1 MKSSSQLVKLFH
13 KNGRF
18 NSNGSVKREV
28 LETDVLIVG
37 AGPAGLAAAYH
48 LKKQDPQKN
57 IVVLEK
63 APYVGAH
70 IVSGAVLD
78 PKGFSEIGLLESL
91 KATKLLTPVSKDDF
105 WILMNEKRKFKLP
118 FIPKLMRNE
127 GNYVASLS
135 QVTSWF
141 GEQVSALGVDVFPGF
156 AAASLIYENDAEN
169 KPIVKGVIT
178 NDLGVR
184 KSGEKGPN
192 YQPGMEIRSP
202 ITLIAEGA
210 HGHLSKQ
217 IINKFELQEGH
228 QTYGIG
234 LKEVW
239 QVPKAHIQPGT
250 VLHTLGWP
258 MTDRTYGGGFL
269 YSFNNLENENYVNL
283 AVGFVVGLDYRNP
296 YLNPYQEFQLFKTHP
311 GIKNLIYTKES
322 KVIAYGARAL
332 TEGGWQSLP
341 KLNFPGG
348 ALLGCAAGMM
358 NVPRIKGSHNAI
370 KSGMLAAECILK
382 NNNLEEYDNMVRSS
396 WIARELEQVRNVRPS
411 FVHFGFYGALLHSGA
426 SVILRGKEPHTLAH
440 ASRPDYE
447 LDLASKHK
455 KPNYPKPDNEYT
467 FDLLTNLSRTG
478 TMHNEDQPS
487 HLQLKQ
493 GPDPQL
499 TINYPQYDGPESKFC
514 PAGVYEYV
522 RDEND
527 QLKFQINAQNCIH
540 CKTCDIKDPS
550 QNINWTVPEGGGG
563 PKYTIL

>member
-1 MKSSSQLVKLFH
+1 MKLSIQLVKPFY
-13 KNGRF
+13 KKGRF
-18 NSNGSVKREV
+18 NSNGNVQREV

-48 LKKQDPQKN
+48 LKKQDPQRR
-57 IVVLEK
+57 IMVLEK
-63 APYVGAH
+63 GPYVGAH

-78 PKGFSEIGLLESL
+78 PKGFSELGLLEPL
-91 KATKLLTPVSKDDF
+91 KATNLLTPVSKDEF
-105 WILMNEKRKFKLP
+105 WILRNERKKFKIP

-156 AAASLIYENDAEN
+156 AAASMIYENDAKN
-169 KPIVKGVIT
+169 NPIVKGVVT
-178 NDLGVR
+178 NDLGI
-184 KSGEKGPN
+184 KKNGERGPN

-202 ITLIAEGA
+202 ITLLAEGA

-217 IINKFELQEGH
+217 IISKYELQEGH

-239 QVPKAHIQPGT
+239 QVPKAHIQPGF

-269 YSFNNLENENYVNL
+269 YTFNDLESESYVNL

-296 YLNPYQEFQLFKTHP
+296 HLNPYQEFQHFKTHP
-311 GIKNLIYTKES
+311 NIKSLIYTKES

-348 ALLGCAAGMM
+348 ALLGCAAGMI

-382 NNNLEEYDNMVRSS
+382 NNNLDEYDDMVRKS
-396 WIARELEQVRNVRPS
+396 WIAQELVQVRNVRPS
-411 FVHFGFYGALLHSGA
+411 FVHFGFYGALLHSGI

-440 ASRPDYE
+440 TPRPDYE
-447 LDLASKHK
+447 LDPASEHT

-493 GPDPQL
+493 GPEPQL
-499 TINYPQYDGPESKFC
+499 TINYPLYDGPEAKFC

-522 RDEND
+522 RDENE